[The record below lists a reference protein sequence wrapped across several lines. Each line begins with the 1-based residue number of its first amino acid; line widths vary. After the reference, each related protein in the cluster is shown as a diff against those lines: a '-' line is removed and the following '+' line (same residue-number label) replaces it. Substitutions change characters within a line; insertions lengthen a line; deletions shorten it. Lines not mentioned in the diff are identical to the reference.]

1 MNKQLKTGEQ
11 FPGVSVQKERIC
23 CTSIYFHQGETL
35 PTSWCDVTWV
45 LRGLG
50 PGGRAAHLFW
60 TMLMATQ
67 SAGYTFFPM
76 RSLNMMNVSIRKSY
90 NSKAKH
96 LPSCFIGNDW
106 KDLDLVSC
114 SNFFFFLFWRCR
126 KGRGIAFH
134 YVNPMKPIEVDFQM
148 KSYN

>member
-1 MNKQLKTGEQ
+1 MGAER
-11 FPGVSVQKERIC
+11 PGAGGGATHLFRTMLMANTPCLS
-23 CTSIYFHQGETL
+23 
-35 PTSWCDVTWV
+35 CDVTWV

-126 KGRGIAFH
+126 KGRGTAFH